1 MREMLGDRGWPAARL
16 SLMRWRLRP
25 RRMAMAP
32 ATLRLTLHSPGSPR
46 RCRRGA
52 PESPR
57 GGWCPFSSRAAVRF
71 KSPWKAEVTAEDVSD
86 GPLRAETAVSTQAPW
101 PRVLGHRVGDSR
113 AQSAQT
119 PGQVSSRRAPAELP
133 KSGRRVAS
141 D

>member
-25 RRMAMAP
+25 RHMAMAP
-32 ATLRLTLHSPGSPR
+32 PLSADSALPGVPAPLSPGRP
-46 RCRRGA
+46 G
-52 PESPR
+52 EST
-57 GGWCPFSSRAAVRF
+57 GWCPFSSRAAVRF
-71 KSPWKAEVTAEDVSD
+71 KSPRKAEVTAEDVSD
-86 GPLRAETAVSTQAPW
+86 GPLRAGTAVSSQAPW

-113 AQSAQT
+113 AQDAQT